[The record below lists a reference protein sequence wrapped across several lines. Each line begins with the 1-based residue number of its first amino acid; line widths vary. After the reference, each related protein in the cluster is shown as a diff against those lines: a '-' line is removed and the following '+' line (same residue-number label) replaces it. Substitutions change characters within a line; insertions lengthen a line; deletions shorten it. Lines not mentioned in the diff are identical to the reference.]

1 MHVTVVGAGATGA
14 RTARQLSTCDDVER
28 VFIVDRNAA
37 LAASVRRAI
46 GKKVEALSTD
56 DPLPDAAVTV
66 LAVDSGE
73 QPALAARVLRAGGDV
88 VSTADGLGDVRDL
101 LDLDHEAVERGRTLL
116 LGAAFAPGLTCVL
129 ARHAAN
135 LFDEVDEV
143 HVARAGTGGPA
154 CARQHHDALA
164 QRTLDWRNG
173 GWREQPGGSGRELCW
188 FPEPV
193 GGADCYRSALPDPV
207 LLHRAFPAA
216 ARITARVAATRRDRF
231 TARLPMLRRPHP
243 EGLVGAVRVEVRGR
257 RDGRYDT
264 QVLGAFD
271 RPAVAAGAVAAV
283 AALLLGRGQL
293 DLGAGA
299 GAHGLAA
306 VADPVPFL
314 RELADR
320 GVRAATF
327 EGIAVSA

>member
-1 MHVTVVGAGATGA
+1 VDVTVFGAGATGA
-14 RTARQLSTCDDVER
+14 RAARQLSTCEDVER
-28 VFIVDRNAA
+28 VFLVDRNATV
-37 LAASVRRAI
+37 AASVGRAI
-46 GKKVEALSTD
+46 GEKVEALAAN
-56 DPLPDAAVTV
+56 DPLPRAAVTV
-66 LAVDSGE
+66 LAVDSGD
-73 QPALAARVLRAGGDV
+73 QPGLAAEVLRSGGDV

-101 LDLDHEAVERGRTLL
+101 IDLHHEAVERGRTLL

-129 ARHAAN
+129 ARHAAH
-135 LFDEVDEV
+135 LFDVVDEV
-143 HVARAGTGGPA
+143 HVFRAGTGGPA
-154 CARQHHDALA
+154 CARQHHDALG

-207 LLHRAFPAA
+207 LLHRAFPSAE
-216 ARITARVAATRRDRF
+216 RITARVAATRRDRL

-257 RDGRYDT
+257 RAGRYDT
-264 QVLGAFD
+264 EVLGSFD

-283 AALLLGRGQL
+283 AALLLGRGEL
-293 DLGAGA
+293 DLET

-306 VADPVPFL
+306 IGDPTPFL
-314 RELADR
+314 HELADR

>member
-1 MHVTVVGAGATGA
+1 MRVTVVGAGATGA
-14 RTARQLSTCDDVER
+14 RTARQLSTCEDIER
-28 VFIVDRNAA
+28 VYLVDEDAA
-37 LAASVRRAI
+37 LVTAARRAI
-46 GKKVEALSTD
+46 GEKVEVVPAD
-56 DPLPDAAVTV
+56 RALPDAAVTV
-66 LAVDSGE
+66 LAVDSAA

-101 LDLDHEAVERGRTLL
+101 IDLDHEAVERGRTLL

-135 LFDEVDEV
+135 LFDTVEEV
-143 HVARAGTGGPA
+143 HVARSGTGGPA

-173 GWREQPGGSGRELCW
+173 GWREQAGGSGRELCW

-207 LLHRAFPAA
+207 LLHRAFPSAE
-216 ARITARVAATRRDRF
+216 RITARVAATRRDRL
-231 TARLPMLRRPHP
+231 TARLPMMRRPHP

-257 RDGRYDT
+257 RGGRYDA
-264 QVLGAFD
+264 QVLGALD

-293 DLGAGA
+293 HVPP
-299 GAHGLAA
+299 GAHGLASIQE
-306 VADPVPFL
+306 PTPFL
-314 RELADR
+314 HELADR